1 MQTPITGVEATG
13 DAGQVAKAKL
23 EELAVKVALLE
34 AAIFIPK
41 PPGMGHNR
49 GPGLEGHENDGE
61 EIKLFIAR
69 LKDER
74 ANIAESPDLAQ
85 VAQQEIQRAKQ
96 GIKLHSEFAKG
107 LAKGAGFVVGKDL
120 VERLAESAWW
130 MSVYERLLDVA
141 KALLDILL

>member
-1 MQTPITGVEATG
+1 VQTPITGVEATG

-49 GPGLEGHENDGE
+49 GPGLEGHENDEE

-74 ANIAESPDLAQ
+74 ANIAESPDLA
-85 VAQQEIQRAKQ
+85 QEIQRAKQ